1 MFPYIGITDFET
13 GEQAR
18 QMLDYFGQLS
28 PPANRRLMIGVMMSY
43 RTLKGLKTPWSQ
55 VWPPKEKLAEI
66 FIKHPLA
73 YNTLHYAD
81 YDGPTTGEDL
91 LEAISFCGANLHA
104 VQFDMIWPDP
114 RMLDAI
120 RQSQPRLDLIL
131 QVGRGAFNYVI
142 GESEI
147 LFADLKHYRDIIDCV
162 LLDCSMGKGREL
174 DSDLFKGYL
183 KLLRRDRPDLAVAAA
198 GGLGPKT
205 LPLVEPLVY
214 VYPDIS
220 IDAQGQL
227 RKSGSNRDP
236 IDWDLAREY
245 LSQAVKLFKVWQI
258 PD

>member
-18 QMLDYFGQLS
+18 QMLDFFGRLS

-55 VWPPKEKLAEI
+55 VWPPKEKLVEI
-66 FIKHPLA
+66 FIEHPLA

-81 YDGPTTGEDL
+81 YDGSTTEEDL
-91 LEAISFCGANLHA
+91 LEAIGFCGDNLHA
-104 VQFDMIWPDP
+104 LQLDMIWPDP

-120 RQSQPRLDLIL
+120 SQSHPRLDLIM
-131 QVGRGAFNYVI
+131 QIGSGAFDYAG
-142 GESEI
+142 GEQEI
-147 LFADLKHYRDIIDCV
+147 LLYNLKHYREVIDCV
-162 LLDCSMGKGREL
+162 LLDCSMGKGREM

-183 KLLRRDRPDLAVAAA
+183 KLLRRNRPDLAVAVA

-205 LPLVEPLVY
+205 LPLVDPLIY
-214 VYPDIS
+214 LYPEIS

-245 LSQAVKLFKVWQI
+245 LSQAVKLFKV
-258 PD
+258 